1 MILRD
6 YFVIA
11 TISVLIL
18 VFAFWANFTQLDM
31 VTIGSGRVIAA
42 GQNQKIQA
50 FENSTVTR
58 VLVKEND
65 TVRQGDTIIET
76 NPVEIEGAFE
86 EVSTRIKNLQMKL
99 IRLDAELKNE
109 TKEQLIDKLTGFSSD
124 LSRSEISLFK
134 ARRESLETKIEE
146 ATESRKIIEE
156 QLLVLK
162 EEAAGTLSDKRIL
175 EKEMS
180 EIIPLVNEG
189 VLSSSEK
196 YRLEKEKNKL
206 ETNFA
211 VNARKQEAFQVEI
224 EKSMKKLSLINKEYL
239 SQILKE
245 KTESLASISELRAR
259 MPVIEQKLK
268 QTEIKSPIDGTIN
281 QLTVNTLGAVLRK
294 GDIIAEI
301 VPSNTALRVEAFIDP
316 ASIATVEPGQKA
328 RISLTAYDPGR
339 YGYLNGTVLQ
349 VSADTEYREEMNS
362 FQYAVELEIDIDD
375 FLTRNS
381 QVSIFPGLVAQVNI
395 IRGKRTILEYLW
407 QPISKTKDIAF
418 RE

>member
-31 VTIGSGRVIAA
+31 VTIGSGRIIAA

-65 TVRQGDTIIET
+65 TVRQGDIIIET

-134 ARRESLETKIEE
+134 ARRESLATKIEE

-294 GDIIAEI
+294 GDLIAEI

-375 FLTRNS
+375 FLTRNN
-381 QVSIFPGLVAQVNI
+381 QVSVFPGLV
-395 IRGKRTILEYLW
+395 GGLPPPTY
-407 QPISKTKDIAF
+407 P
-418 RE
+418 

>member
-1 MILRD
+1 
-6 YFVIA
+6 
-11 TISVLIL
+11 
-18 VFAFWANFTQLDM
+18 
-31 VTIGSGRVIAA
+31 
-42 GQNQKIQA
+42 
-50 FENSTVTR
+50 
-58 VLVKEND
+58 
-65 TVRQGDTIIET
+65 
-76 NPVEIEGAFE
+76 
-86 EVSTRIKNLQMKL
+86 
-99 IRLDAELKNE
+99 
-109 TKEQLIDKLTGFSSD
+109 
-124 LSRSEISLFK
+124 FK

-146 ATESRKIIEE
+146 ATESKKILEE

-294 GDIIAEI
+294 GDLIAEI
-301 VPSNTALRVEAFIDP
+301 VPS
-316 ASIATVEPGQKA
+316 
-328 RISLTAYDPGR
+328 
-339 YGYLNGTVLQ
+339 
-349 VSADTEYREEMNS
+349 
-362 FQYAVELEIDIDD
+362 
-375 FLTRNS
+375 
-381 QVSIFPGLVAQVNI
+381 
-395 IRGKRTILEYLW
+395 
-407 QPISKTKDIAF
+407 
-418 RE
+418 

>member
-1 MILRD
+1 M
-6 YFVIA
+6 
-11 TISVLIL
+11 
-18 VFAFWANFTQLDM
+18 
-31 VTIGSGRVIAA
+31 
-42 GQNQKIQA
+42 
-50 FENSTVTR
+50 
-58 VLVKEND
+58 
-65 TVRQGDTIIET
+65 
-76 NPVEIEGAFE
+76 
-86 EVSTRIKNLQMKL
+86 
-99 IRLDAELKNE
+99 
-109 TKEQLIDKLTGFSSD
+109 
-124 LSRSEISLFK
+124 
-134 ARRESLETKIEE
+134 
-146 ATESRKIIEE
+146 
-156 QLLVLK
+156 
-162 EEAAGTLSDKRIL
+162 
-175 EKEMS
+175 EKTT
-180 EIIPLVNEG
+180 
-189 VLSSSEK
+189 
-196 YRLEKEKNKL
+196 RLE
-206 ETNFA
+206 
-211 VNARKQEAFQVEI
+211 
-224 EKSMKKLSLINKEYL
+224 KLSLINKEYL

-375 FLTRNS
+375 FLTRNN
-381 QVSIFPGLVAQVNI
+381 QVSVFPGLVAQVNI

>member
-1 MILRD
+1 
-6 YFVIA
+6 
-11 TISVLIL
+11 
-18 VFAFWANFTQLDM
+18 
-31 VTIGSGRVIAA
+31 
-42 GQNQKIQA
+42 
-50 FENSTVTR
+50 
-58 VLVKEND
+58 
-65 TVRQGDTIIET
+65 
-76 NPVEIEGAFE
+76 
-86 EVSTRIKNLQMKL
+86 
-99 IRLDAELKNE
+99 
-109 TKEQLIDKLTGFSSD
+109 
-124 LSRSEISLFK
+124 
-134 ARRESLETKIEE
+134 
-146 ATESRKIIEE
+146 
-156 QLLVLK
+156 
-162 EEAAGTLSDKRIL
+162 
-175 EKEMS
+175 
-180 EIIPLVNEG
+180 

-211 VNARKQEAFQVEI
+211 VNARKQEAFLVEI

-362 FQYAVELEIDIDD
+362 FQYAVELEIDIED
-375 FLTRNS
+375 FLTRNN
-381 QVSIFPGLVAQVNI
+381 QVSIFPGLIAQVNI

>member
-65 TVRQGDTIIET
+65 TVRQGDIIIET

-124 LSRSEISLFK
+124 LSRSEISLFE

-180 EIIPLVNEG
+180 EIIPLVN
-189 VLSSSEK
+189 
-196 YRLEKEKNKL
+196 
-206 ETNFA
+206 
-211 VNARKQEAFQVEI
+211 
-224 EKSMKKLSLINKEYL
+224 
-239 SQILKE
+239 
-245 KTESLASISELRAR
+245 
-259 MPVIEQKLK
+259 
-268 QTEIKSPIDGTIN
+268 
-281 QLTVNTLGAVLRK
+281 
-294 GDIIAEI
+294 
-301 VPSNTALRVEAFIDP
+301 
-316 ASIATVEPGQKA
+316 
-328 RISLTAYDPGR
+328 
-339 YGYLNGTVLQ
+339 
-349 VSADTEYREEMNS
+349 
-362 FQYAVELEIDIDD
+362 
-375 FLTRNS
+375 
-381 QVSIFPGLVAQVNI
+381 
-395 IRGKRTILEYLW
+395 
-407 QPISKTKDIAF
+407 
-418 RE
+418 

>member
-109 TKEQLIDKLTGFSSD
+109 TKEQLIDKLTDFSSD

-134 ARRESLETKIEE
+134 ARRESLATKIEE

-211 VNARKQEAFQVEI
+211 VNARKQEAFLVEI

-375 FLTRNS
+375 FLTRNK
-381 QVSIFPGLVAQVNI
+381 QVSVFPGLVAQVNI

>member
-65 TVRQGDTIIET
+65 TVRQGDIIIET

-124 LSRSEISLFK
+124 LSRSEISLFE

-211 VNARKQEAFQVEI
+211 VNARKQEAFLVEI
-224 EKSMKKLSLINKEYL
+224 EKILNNGALI
-239 SQILKE
+239 
-245 KTESLASISELRAR
+245 
-259 MPVIEQKLK
+259 
-268 QTEIKSPIDGTIN
+268 IN
-281 QLTVNTLGAVLRK
+281 IGFDTP
-294 GDIIAEI
+294 DI
-301 VPSNTALRVEAFIDP
+301 
-316 ASIATVEPGQKA
+316 
-328 RISLTAYDPGR
+328 
-339 YGYLNGTVLQ
+339 
-349 VSADTEYREEMNS
+349 
-362 FQYAVELEIDIDD
+362 
-375 FLTRNS
+375 
-381 QVSIFPGLVAQVNI
+381 
-395 IRGKRTILEYLW
+395 
-407 QPISKTKDIAF
+407 
-418 RE
+418 

>member
-65 TVRQGDTIIET
+65 TVRQGDIIIET

-86 EVSTRIKNLQMKL
+86 EVSTRIKNLQLKL

-109 TKEQLIDKLTGFSSD
+109 TKEQLIDKLTGFASD

-146 ATESRKIIEE
+146 ATESKKILEE

-162 EEAAGTLSDKRIL
+162 EEAAGTLYDKRIL

-294 GDIIAEI
+294 GDLIAEI
-301 VPSNTALRVEAFIDP
+301 VPSNTALRIEAFIDP

-362 FQYAVELEIDIDD
+362 FQYAVQLEIDIDD
-375 FLTRNS
+375 FLTRNN
-381 QVSIFPGLVAQVNI
+381 QVSVFPGLVAQVNI
-395 IRGKRTILEYLW
+395 IRGKRTIFEYLW
-407 QPISKTKDIAF
+407 QPISKTKDTAF